1 MLTFAFITNDSDV
14 AAANDDGSGV
24 DGTKIKKNNDFQSYD
39 MTDRQTHISGK
50 Y

>member
-24 DGTKIKKNNDFQSYD
+24 DGTKMKKQWFQSYD